1 MPLFR
6 CTAEDEVVVL
16 KKRKGI
22 AKLALRTG
30 HPIVPAYSIG
40 NTAAFSAWF
49 DPFGILERLSRA
61 AQASFFV
68 YWGRYYLPIP
78 RRANITMLLGPPIK
92 VEKVAEPTDAQVD
105 EVHERLL
112 KEMKELFDT
121 HKAACG
127 WAEKKIIFE

>member
-1 MPLFR
+1 
-6 CTAEDEVVVL
+6 
-16 KKRKGI
+16 
-22 AKLALRTG
+22 
-30 HPIVPAYSIG
+30 
-40 NTAAFSAWF
+40 
-49 DPFGILERLSRA
+49 
-61 AQASFFV
+61 
-68 YWGRYYLPIP
+68 
-78 RRANITMLLGPPIK
+78 MLLGPPIK